1 MATPEEIAAYDN
13 LHGQEI
19 DWSLIESNLKLS
31 YEERIQRCNDAW
43 DAIEEMRNALK
54 QSHEPLAKAD

>member
-1 MATPEEIAAYDN
+1 MTRPEEISAYDHM
-13 LHGQEI
+13 HGQEI

-43 DAIEEMRNALK
+43 NAIEEMRNALK
-54 QSHEPLAKAD
+54 QSHEPLSDID